1 MLRSK
6 KLHAAGTLLL
16 DRHHR
21 RLVET
26 EEGGTPMNPLTH
38 ALAAA
43 VAAPGAKLL
52 TELEDLYK
60 DLHRHPELSMQEHRT
75 AKIVADAMQDLGYE
89 VTRNVGVTGAV
100 CVMKNGSGPI
110 VMLRADMDALPMAE
124 NTGLPYAS
132 TVTARDADG
141 SEVGVAH
148 SCGHDMHV
156 TWMIGAARILSA
168 NRAAWR
174 GTLMI
179 VFQPGE
185 ETAEGASC
193 MVRDWGKGRF
203 PKPDVILGQHVMVG
217 PAGTVSYRPGVT
229 LSAGDSLKIKLFGRG
244 SHGSQPQTSID
255 PVIMAAATA
264 LRLQTI
270 VSREIAPS
278 EPAVLTIGAL
288 QAGTKENIIPD
299 DATIKLNMRTF
310 SEDTREYMLKSIRRI
325 CCAECDASGAER
337 PPEFT
342 TINSYPLTENDL
354 AATQKV
360 AEAFGH
366 QFGENASLAP
376 GPASASEDFSVFGR
390 TWGVPYVFWFVGST
404 DPAVYA
410 RAKRE
415 KTVNRIPSNH
425 SPKFAPQIHPTLET
439 GLQAM
444 LTAAS
449 AWLCSPAGESGS
461 ESRSASAQSSSPR
474 PAAPPRRRA
483 AAARR
488 RSPRR

>member
-1 MLRSK
+1 MN
-6 KLHAAGTLLL
+6 A
-16 DRHHR
+16 
-21 RLVET
+21 LVQ
-26 EEGGTPMNPLTH
+26 
-38 ALAAA
+38 ALCSAEPA
-43 VAAPGAKLL
+43 LM
-52 TELEDLYK
+52 TELEALYK
-60 DLHRHPELSMQEHRT
+60 DFHRHPELSMQEVRT
-75 AKIVADAMQDLGYE
+75 AKIVADTMQGLGYE
-89 VTRNVGVTGAV
+89 VTRNVGVTGVV
-100 CVMKNGSGPI
+100 CVMKNGIGPT

-124 NTGLPYAS
+124 NSGLPYAS

-141 SEVGVAH
+141 VEVGVAH

-156 TWMIGAARILSA
+156 TWMIGAARILSM
-168 NRAAWR
+168 NHAAWQ

-185 ETAEGASC
+185 ETAEGANA
-193 MVRDWGKGRF
+193 MVRDWGEGRF
-203 PKPDVILGQHVMVG
+203 PKPDIILGQHVMVG
-217 PAGTVSYRPGVT
+217 AAGTVSYRPGVT

-255 PVIMAAATA
+255 PVIMAAATT

-270 VSREIAPS
+270 VSREIAPT
-278 EPAVLTIGAL
+278 EPAVLTIGSL

-299 DATIKLNMRTF
+299 DATIKLNLRTF

-360 AEAFGH
+360 AQAFQQ
-366 QFGENASLAP
+366 QFGENALLAP
-376 GPASASEDFSVFGR
+376 SPASASEDFSIFGR

-404 DPAVYA
+404 DPTAYAKAQQEKAVN
-410 RAKRE
+410 K
-415 KTVNRIPSNH
+415 IPSNH
-425 SPKFAPQIHPTLET
+425 SPKFAPQLHPTLET

-444 LTAAS
+444 LTAAA
-449 AWLCSPAGESGS
+449 AWLC
-461 ESRSASAQSSSPR
+461 PR
-474 PAAPPRRRA
+474 GAEA
-483 AAARR
+483 
-488 RSPRR
+488 

>member
-1 MLRSK
+1 
-6 KLHAAGTLLL
+6 
-16 DRHHR
+16 
-21 RLVET
+21 
-26 EEGGTPMNPLTH
+26 MNALTQ
-38 ALAAA
+38 ALASAEPTQIA
-43 VAAPGAKLL
+43 G
-52 TELEDLYK
+52 LEAFYK
-60 DLHRHPELSMQEHRT
+60 DLHQHPELSMQEVRT
-75 AKIVADAMQDLGYE
+75 AKIVADAMQSFGYE
-89 VTRNVGVTGAV
+89 VTRKVGMTGVV
-100 CVMKNGSGPI
+100 CVMKNGDGPT

-124 NTGLPYAS
+124 SSGLPYAS

-141 SEVGVAH
+141 DEVGVAH

-156 TWMIGAARILSA
+156 TWMIGAAQVLSA
-168 NRAAWR
+168 NRGAWH

-185 ETAEGASC
+185 ETAEGATA
-193 MVRDWGKGRF
+193 MVHDWGKGRF
-203 PKPDVILGQHVMVG
+203 PQPDIILGQHVMVG
-217 PAGTVSYRPGVT
+217 PAGTVNYRPGVT

-255 PVIMAAATA
+255 PVIMAAATTM
-264 LRLQTI
+264 RLQTI

-278 EPAVLTIGAL
+278 EPAVLTIGSL

-299 DATIKLNMRTF
+299 DAILKLNVRSF
-310 SEDTREYMLKSIRRI
+310 SEDTREYMLKSVRRI

-342 TINSYPLTENDL
+342 TINSYPLTENDV

-360 AEAFGH
+360 AQAFGQ
-366 QFGENASLAP
+366 QFGDNASLAP
-376 GPASASEDFSVFGR
+376 SPASASEDFSIFGR
-390 TWGVPYVFWFVGST
+390 TWGVPYVFWFVGGT

-410 RAKRE
+410 KAQRD
-415 KTVNRIPSNH
+415 KTVNKIPSNH

-449 AWLCSPAGESGS
+449 AWLCPNAT
-461 ESRSASAQSSSPR
+461 ASLPDK
-474 PAAPPRRRA
+474 
-483 AAARR
+483 
-488 RSPRR
+488 